1 MQNRPAKGK
10 TSSRTVDSMLQKR
23 LFISRLLVNKFGLN
37 QLIKGRVDRR
47 LNKWSSGISTG
58 SGNMASN
65 GPCSADERFNLIT
78 RNLQVKASDVMDAF
92 L

>member
-10 TSSRTVDSMLQKR
+10 ISFRAVDSMLQR

-47 LNKWSSGISTG
+47 LNKWSSGTSTG